1 MYPVEKDLT
10 RTVDDN
16 CALMYLNV
24 ANLLNNSKQR
34 YMNDKFYTYVANI
47 LVAINPYKNIKG
59 TCSNQTVKTPGN
71 NLI

>member
-1 MYPVEKDLT
+1 
-10 RTVDDN
+10 
-16 CALMYLNV
+16 MYLNV

-59 TCSNQTVKTPGN
+59 TCSN
-71 NLI
+71 